1 MRTQASKFT
10 AFARAQFSFAGTMYM
25 LYAMGGK
32 EDPDIAAAVNRTLF
46 WALRQ
51 EKERR

>member
-1 MRTQASKFT
+1 
-10 AFARAQFSFAGTMYM
+10 MYM

-32 EDPDIAAAVNRTLF
+32 KDPAIAEAVNRTLF

-51 EKERR
+51 EKTTRD